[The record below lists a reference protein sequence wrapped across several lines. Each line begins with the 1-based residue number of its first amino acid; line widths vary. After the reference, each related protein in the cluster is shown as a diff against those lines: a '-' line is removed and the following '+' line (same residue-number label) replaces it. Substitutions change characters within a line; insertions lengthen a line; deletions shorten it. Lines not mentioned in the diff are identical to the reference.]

1 VADRRSVKDEIHSL
15 VDQLTEDDAADVL
28 DYLRWLIIDVETL
41 TDEQLARV
49 QGGQAQ
55 FARGEY
61 ITLSEL
67 RRLRDE

>member
-28 DYLRWLIIDVETL
+28 AYLHWLTIDVETL

-55 FARGEY
+55 FARGEH
-61 ITLSEL
+61 ITLGEL